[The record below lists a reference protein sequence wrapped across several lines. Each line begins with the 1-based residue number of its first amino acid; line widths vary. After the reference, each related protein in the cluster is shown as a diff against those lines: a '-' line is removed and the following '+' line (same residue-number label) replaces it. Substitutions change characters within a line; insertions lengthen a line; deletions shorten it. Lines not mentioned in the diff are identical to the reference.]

1 MCWLRWNFTLPMG
14 AEGGTSCLTLPKE
27 PWNCSLVG
35 ISVPLPFPR
44 LILGGNVPFACL
56 DKKTFPLTG
65 REYLKTGLSLLS
77 QDNWTGLS
85 RWMQMYKLLC
95 PILRAGRSVRYGASR
110 SELLEVQPAW
120 TTTRGT
126 VRFVPGIWACLW
138 NFRHALCLSRSE
150 PCCFPSHLLCFS
162 WCIYTC
168 LSMQKL
174 NLC

>member
-1 MCWLRWNFTLPMG
+1 MG

-65 REYLKTGLSLLS
+65 REYLKQVYPYLPKTIELGCLGGCRCISYFALFSEL
-77 QDNWTGLS
+77 
-85 RWMQMYKLLC
+85 
-95 PILRAGRSVRYGASR
+95 AGGVRYGASR

-120 TTTRGT
+120 ITTRGT
-126 VRFVPGIWACLW
+126 VRFVPGIWACL
-138 NFRHALCLSRSE
+138 
-150 PCCFPSHLLCFS
+150 
-162 WCIYTC
+162 
-168 LSMQKL
+168 
-174 NLC
+174 